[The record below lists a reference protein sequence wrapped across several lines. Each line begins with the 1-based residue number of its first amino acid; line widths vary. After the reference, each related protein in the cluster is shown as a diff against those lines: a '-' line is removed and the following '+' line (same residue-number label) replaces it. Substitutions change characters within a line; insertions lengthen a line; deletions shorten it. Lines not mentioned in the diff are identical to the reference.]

1 MSDPNDIHSTAFLP
15 VTAHDAKTEIEQID
29 ITKELSATN
38 PQVESSPLIVSAY
51 ADYTTGATI
60 KLFKRLFIAGFL
72 VSFSGIYL
80 GFTLNVP
87 GSVIANKGGSLL
99 SFLSCSS
106 LTLNRICSTI
116 RYSYRCTRGTT
127 TQCPI
132 RWTVE
137 RHQFCLS
144 SHLPVPLALHCQ

>member
-29 ITKELSATN
+29 VSKELSDTE
-38 PQVESSPLIVSAY
+38 PHIDSSPLIVSAY

-87 GSVIANKGGSLL
+87 GSVIANKGE
-99 SFLSCSS
+99 S
-106 LTLNRICSTI
+106 LTFPSPAVC
-116 RYSYRCTRGTT
+116 
-127 TQCPI
+127 
-132 RWTVE
+132 
-137 RHQFCLS
+137 
-144 SHLPVPLALHCQ
+144 